1 MEVSEQER
9 NWYAVKVFF
18 NKVFKMED
26 ILLDMDLET
35 YLAVDKVQ
43 LKGQEHMRAARQ
55 LASVDENHRK
65 DSRYIQEG
73 PVIYE
78 RKPLVNSLIFVKARE
93 QDLVNIEARLKE
105 EYLGGQ
111 ALGFIYKTADR
122 EKYAAIPEK
131 QMTSFRLVTQRGSDG
146 LSFFSEDLVW
156 FSQGD
161 RVQVIDGPFKGAEGY
176 IKRIKKDRR
185 LLVCVE
191 GVIAVATSYIPAK
204 MLQKVTE

>member
-35 YLAVDKVQ
+35 YLAVAKVQ
-43 LKGQEHMRAARQ
+43 LKGQEHMRAARL

-93 QDLVNIEARLKE
+93 EDLARIEKRLKDE
-105 EYLGGQ
+105 FLSGQ

-122 EKYAAIPEK
+122 KKYAVIPDK
-131 QMTSFRLVTQRGSDG
+131 QMTSFRLVTQKGAEG
-146 LSFFSEDLVW
+146 LAFFSEDLMQ
-156 FSQGD
+156 FAQGD
-161 RVQVIDGPFKGAEGY
+161 RVRVIDGPFKGAEGY

-191 GVIAVATSYIPAK
+191 GVIAVATSYIPDK
-204 MLQKVTE
+204 MLQIITE

>member
-9 NWYAVKVFF
+9 KWYAIKVFF